1 MTRWT
6 KLPLR
11 LRLTLV
17 FAVCTAATLGV
28 VGVFVYLRTAA
39 DLLDTVDAGLRS
51 RAAILVVDARKNGP
65 ENVNVGSGLIEPD
78 EAFAQVLDGSGT
90 VIRSN
95 EIVLAAAMLPADV
108 ARSLRAPTFF
118 DRRLPGI
125 DNVTRVLAVP
135 VQTPSGRAVSWSAAP
150 RSRTARISCSSSA

>member
-65 ENVNVGSGLIEPD
+65 
-78 EAFAQVLDGSGT
+78 
-90 VIRSN
+90 
-95 EIVLAAAMLPADV
+95 
-108 ARSLRAPTFF
+108 
-118 DRRLPGI
+118 
-125 DNVTRVLAVP
+125 
-135 VQTPSGRAVSWSAAP
+135 
-150 RSRTARISCSSSA
+150 RT